1 MIKPT
6 IAQYLIGNEELLAQ
20 LYKMYSQKYSSHAD
34 FWGRLSDDEKAHA
47 QKIKTIME
55 ENSADI
61 DKSRFNEKEL
71 ENFKS
76 STEFEIERFSHKDLD
91 IKQALASASKL
102 EKMLIGSKF
111 FESTDKDSDKLKLR
125 LQDIA
130 ESVDKHKERIEK
142 MINRV

>member
-6 IAQYLIGNEELLAQ
+6 IVQYLIGNEELLAQ

-47 QKIKTIME
+47 QKIKTITE
-55 ENSADI
+55 ENSTDI
-61 DKSRFNEKEL
+61 DKSRFNEKGL
-71 ENFKS
+71 ESFKNAAES
-76 STEFEIERFSHKDLD
+76 EIERFTNKDLD

-102 EKMLIGSKF
+102 EKTLANSKF
-111 FESTDKDSDKLKLR
+111 FESTDKDSDELKSR
-125 LQDIA
+125 LQDIS

-142 MINRV
+142 MINRI